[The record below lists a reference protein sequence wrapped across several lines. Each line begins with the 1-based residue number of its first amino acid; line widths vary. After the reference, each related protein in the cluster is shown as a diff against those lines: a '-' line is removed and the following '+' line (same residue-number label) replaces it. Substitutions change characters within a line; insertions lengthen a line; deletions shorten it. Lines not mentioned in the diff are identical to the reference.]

1 MLHDGKK
8 CSGPSQTIVEVK
20 LKRKNGA
27 TGATSL
33 KAGCV
38 FTTNKYGSTTA
49 ATEVDIVKTEQNDDA
64 VVLCTGVTS

>member
-1 MLHDGKK
+1 M
-8 CSGPSQTIVEVK
+8 E
-20 LKRKNGA
+20 NGA

-38 FTTNKYGSTTA
+38 FTTKKYGSTTA
-49 ATEVDIVKTEQNDDA
+49 ATEVDIVKTKQNDDA

>member
-1 MLHDGKK
+1 M
-8 CSGPSQTIVEVK
+8 E
-20 LKRKNGA
+20 NGA

-38 FTTNKYGSTTA
+38 FTTKKYGSTTA
-49 ATEVDIVKTEQNDDA
+49 ATEIDIVKTDA

>member
-1 MLHDGKK
+1 M
-8 CSGPSQTIVEVK
+8 E
-20 LKRKNGA
+20 NGA

-38 FTTNKYGSTTA
+38 FTINKYGSTTA

-64 VVLCTGVTS
+64 VVSCTGVTS